1 MVRPL
6 WEGER
11 PGDRNR
17 IARNARSLIRDLAAD
32 AHDWSMPA
40 GEDDVLH
47 WHRRLYTGCRVPHAG
62 YVGHFRG
69 DPAVPDLV
77 GYEVGMGRRRLAD
90 GFPEKVGVWSAE
102 LGAAIP
108 SLIAGIQ
115 AGLRTLDAALEP
127 GERPV
132 TNDVVDAVVLLAART
147 HGEWIRLH
155 PFANGNGGTAR
166 VWANYIALR
175 YSFPP
180 FVWVK
185 PRPLESAYVRAGHA
199 SMGRPPEFAG
209 DHGPIAAVFARMLHD
224 SLDM

>member
-1 MVRPL
+1 ML
-6 WEGER
+6 
-11 PGDRNR
+11 
-17 IARNARSLIRDLAAD
+17 
-32 AHDWSMPA
+32 A
-40 GEDDVLH
+40 GEADVLN
-47 WHRRLYTGCRVPHAG
+47 WHRRLYAGCRVPRAG

-69 DPAVPDLV
+69 DVGVRDLV
-77 GYEVGMGRRRLAD
+77 GYEVAMGRRRLAD

-102 LGAAIP
+102 LGIAIP

-115 AGLRTLDAALEP
+115 AGIRTLDSALEA

-132 TNDVVDAVVLLAART
+132 TPDAVEAVVLLAART

-155 PFANGNGGTAR
+155 PFANGNGGTGR
-166 VWANYIALR
+166 VWANYIAMR
-175 YSFPP
+175 YSLPP

-185 PRPLESAYVRAGHA
+185 PRPLESAYVRASQT

-224 SLDM
+224 SLSR